1 MIALIQ
7 RVSEASVLVNKNSP
21 DGDDSTEI
29 TGSIGA
35 GILALVAVEKG
46 DTEAQADRLL
56 QRLLAYRIFED
67 ESGRMNFNLR
77 QVNGELMLVSQ
88 FTNQILA
95 AQIILPVASQS
106 MVDEVGKRMV
116 VNVDEDGVYYY
127 MGREYLKDHLKSL
140 IIEYGR
146 RKTMT
151 YMGMEISDMKVMIR
165 ADQFT
170 PYKYIQAIYFLLQ
183 DATIWQ
189 ICFATMKQRK

>member
-1 MIALIQ
+1 MDIKQDVDFSSAMDMTPMIDVVFLLI
-7 RVSEASVLVNKNSP
+7 
-21 DGDDSTEI
+21 
-29 TGSIGA
+29 
-35 GILALVAVEKG
+35 
-46 DTEAQADRLL
+46 
-56 QRLLAYRIFED
+56 IF
-67 ESGRMNFNLR
+67 F
-77 QVNGELMLVSQ
+77 MLVSQ

-106 MVDEVGKRMV
+106 MVDDVGKRMV
-116 VNVDEDGVYYY
+116 VNVDEDGKYYY
-127 MGREYLKDHLKSL
+127 MGREYQKDYLKSL
-140 IIEYGR
+140 IIDYGR

-189 ICFATMKQRK
+189 ICFATMKHRK